1 MFVFVGFGIILACVV
16 GGYIGGGGHL
26 DVLFQ
31 PFEFI
36 IIMGAALGAFIAS
49 NSTQTHVLKETL
61 GSFKILLAGKKYKEQ
76 DYMEL
81 LSALYSLF
89 RLIKTKGELA
99 IESHIENPH

>member
-1 MFVFVGFGIILACVV
+1 MFVFVGFGIIIAAVM

-61 GSFKILLAGKKYKEQ
+61 GSFKILLAGKYVAPE
-76 DYMEL
+76 
-81 LSALYSLF
+81 
-89 RLIKTKGELA
+89 
-99 IESHIENPH
+99 

>member
-1 MFVFVGFGIILACVV
+1 
-16 GGYIGGGGHL
+16 
-26 DVLFQ
+26 VLFQ

-49 NSTQTHVLKETL
+49 NSTQTHVLKECL
-61 GSFKILLAGKKYKEQ
+61 GSFKILMAGKKYKQQ
-76 DYMEL
+76 DYLEL

-99 IESHIENPH
+99 IEVAHRASGGERALHALPALPQEP